1 MTDVV
6 VHQPA
11 PLVEATPDPY
21 VGVDSWAGMLT
32 QVAELAR
39 GIAGTDFVPDS
50 MRGKPAAVTAAI
62 LSGREL
68 GVGPMTALQHIHI
81 VKGKPGQSAQLMR
94 SLILSAGHQ
103 LRYLETTDTRCVVEG
118 RRRGEEEWTRV
129 AFTADQAKRARI
141 DLGAYPEDKLVAR
154 ATSRL
159 ARRLFA
165 DVIGGLA
172 YTLEELE
179 DLDGQPSAPLD
190 VEAGEKPKRRTA
202 RRAAPATTTV
212 ERVDAP
218 AAPEPVHD
226 EPPLD
231 DEPAPRADTVTPL
244 QLTKIAAQ
252 MGDLGITDR
261 DDALAYVADVIGR
274 PIETRNDLTAAEA
287 SRLIDHMA
295 LALGEIPPTEEADRA

>member
-1 MTDVV
+1 MTEVAI
-6 VHQPA
+6 HQAA
-11 PLVEATPDPY
+11 PLAVASAPDPY
-21 VGVDSWAGMLT
+21 LGVDSWAGMLG

-103 LRYLETTDTRCVVEG
+103 LRYVETNDTRCVVEG

-129 AFTADQAKRARI
+129 SFTADQAKKARI

-172 YTLEELE
+172 YTIDELE
-179 DLDGQPSAPLD
+179 DLDAPPVSAD
-190 VEAGEKPKRRTA
+190 VVPIKAPAKRTA
-202 RRAAPATTTV
+202 RRASAAPAAAKV

-218 AAPEPVHD
+218 PADEPVFD

-231 DEPAPRADTVTPL
+231 DEQPTGLITDDQMKKVG
-244 QLTKIAAQ
+244 AQ
-252 MGDLGITDR
+252 MRDLGITDR
-261 DDALAYVADVIGR
+261 DEAIAYVGNVIGR
-274 PIETRNDLTAAEA
+274 DITSRNELTISEA
-287 SRLIDHMA
+287 SRLIDHMSR
-295 LALGEIPPTEEADRA
+295 ALGEVPPDEEPGL